1 MYLPNQRFLMNQ
13 RFQYCLKCHLNQTY
27 PMTRSHRMYQ
37 RNPRF
42 PNYPAFHYYPMFL
55 MNLFDQRFQ
64 NFLFVHSFLTNQ
76 IRLEDP

>member
-1 MYLPNQRFLMNQ
+1 
-13 RFQYCLKCHLNQTY
+13 
-27 PMTRSHRMYQ
+27 MYQ

-42 PNYPAFHYYPMFL
+42 PNYPEFHYYPMFL